1 MRTAI
6 ILKKSWTVDAAKA
19 LLNSFPFP
27 IYPTETIVFVTVV
40 PMLAPIIIGT
50 APPIERAPV
59 LAIVTMIDVVVEELW
74 NSVVHNIPINK
85 ATKGLLVAVRTVFAK
100 SPPKPLMPDDNPP
113 IPTRNRYKQKN
124 TISYQKQLN
133 KKKQNI

>member
-1 MRTAI
+1 M
-6 ILKKSWTVDAAKA
+6 
-19 LLNSFPFP
+19 
-27 IYPTETIVFVTVV
+27 

-124 TISYQKQLN
+124 TPNIFIIVCLLFNGRDLYNIL
-133 KKKQNI
+133 KKRKDA